1 MRKHLALV
9 VLIAVF
15 LIIGSLYALNTP
27 DWQAP
32 DEPAHYN
39 YIRQLAGGSFP
50 IIEPGDYDQEYQSR
64 VISSRFDPQYS
75 VLSFEYEDYQPPL
88 YYLTATPVYSL
99 FEGELKPMRIV
110 SVVFGAG
117 VVILAYFI
125 ALRLFPGRTWLA
137 LTAAAFVAFLP
148 QHVAMLSS
156 VNNDSLAELLI
167 AGILFLL
174 VTISIS
180 QSGQG
185 RWFKPARND
194 EAGAEDSQVGAPAA
208 EKIIEGRYLLL
219 TGVLLGLGFITKV
232 TVYIMVPV
240 VSITLLWIYWDN
252 WRALIKAG
260 LIVFVPAFL
269 IGLIWWIRN
278 TIVYGGIDILGTQAH
293 NAIVVGQPRTAEWIA
308 ERGLGDTLRAFF
320 QTTFQS
326 FWGQFGW
333 MGVVMPRWVYGLLLL
348 FTLLTAGGLILALIR
363 KQDWRQLAE
372 SSQTVDSEPNYYP
385 VLAILAGTFALSLSL
400 FLGYNLT
407 FVQHQGRYLF
417 SALIPISIAVA
428 LAWGVLIWPI
438 TRRWSSAAYLLPFG
452 LAVGLVGLDLLALY
466 RFIIPALS

>member
-1 MRKHLALV
+1 MRTHLALA
-9 VLIAVF
+9 VLIAAF
-15 LIIGSLYALNTP
+15 LIVGSLYALNTP

-50 IIEPGDYDQEYQSR
+50 VIEPGDYDQEYQSR
-64 VISSRFDPQYS
+64 VISSRFDPQYP
-75 VLSFEYEDYQPPL
+75 VTSFEYEDYQPPL
-88 YYLTATPVYSL
+88 YYLLATPVYWL
-99 FEGELKPMRIV
+99 FEGDLQPLRLL

-117 VVILAYFI
+117 VIILAYFI
-125 ALRLFPGRTWLA
+125 TLRLFPGRVWLA
-137 LTAAAFVAFLP
+137 LAAAVFVAFLP

-174 VTISIS
+174 VTISRP
-180 QSGQG
+180 QSGPG
-185 RWFKPARND
+185 RGM
-194 EAGAEDSQVGAPAA
+194 EQAGDEDSGAVESLDGTTAA
-208 EKIIEGRYLLL
+208 NKKIDRRILLL

-240 VSITLLWIYWDN
+240 VGITLLWIYWGH
-252 WRALIKAG
+252 WRELIRAG
-260 LIVFVPAFL
+260 LTVFVTAFL
-269 IGLIWWIRN
+269 IGLGWWLRN
-278 TIVYGGIDILGTQAH
+278 MIVYGGIDILGTQAH

-308 ERGLGDTLRAFF
+308 ERGLVDTLRAFF

-333 MGVVMPRWVYGLLLL
+333 MGVVMPRWVYSVLLL
-348 FTLLTAGGLILALIR
+348 FSLLTAGGLALVLIR
-363 KQDWRQLAE
+363 KEDRRQLAE
-372 SSQTVDSEPNYYP
+372 SSETANSDQNWSLVLTV
-385 VLAILAGTFALSLSL
+385 LAGTFALSLAV

-428 LAWGVLIWPI
+428 LAWGVLIWPV
-438 TRRWSSAAYLLPFG
+438 TRRWPAAANLLPLG
-452 LAVGLVGLDLLALY
+452 LAIALVGLDLLALY

>member
-1 MRKHLALV
+1 MRTHLALL
-9 VLIAVF
+9 VLIAVY

-27 DWQAP
+27 EWQAP

-88 YYLTATPVYSL
+88 YYLTATLVYSL
-99 FEGELKPMRIV
+99 FEGDLKPMRIV

-174 VTISIS
+174 VTISLS

-185 RWFKPARND
+185 RWVRPARND
-194 EAGAEDSQVGAPAA
+194 EAGVEDSQVGALAA
-208 EKIIEGRYLLL
+208 EKIFEGRYLLL
-219 TGVLLGLGFITKV
+219 TGVLLGLGFVTKV

-252 WRALIKAG
+252 WRALIKAS

-269 IGLIWWIRN
+269 IGLVWWIRN

-363 KQDWRQLAE
+363 KEDWRQLAE
-372 SSQTVDSEPNYYP
+372 SSQTADSEPNYYP
-385 VLAILAGTFALSLSL
+385 VLAILAGTFAFSLSL

-428 LAWGVLIWPI
+428 LAWSVLIWPI

-452 LAVGLVGLDLLALY
+452 LAIALVGLDLLALY